1 MYNNHFAVHL
11 KPAQHCKINYTL
23 NKFFFLNKAN
33 LNSKPTPH
41 FRFSSSGS
49 ASSTAG
55 QKTRR
60 HRKLFFLPRSFVKS
74 IFQISNIF

>member
-11 KPAQHCKINYTL
+11 KLAQHCKSTILLIN
-23 NKFFFLNKAN
+23 FFFNKAN

-41 FRFSSSGS
+41 FRFSSSAS

-60 HRKLFFLPRSFVKS
+60 HRKLIFLPRSFVKS
-74 IFQISNIF
+74 IF